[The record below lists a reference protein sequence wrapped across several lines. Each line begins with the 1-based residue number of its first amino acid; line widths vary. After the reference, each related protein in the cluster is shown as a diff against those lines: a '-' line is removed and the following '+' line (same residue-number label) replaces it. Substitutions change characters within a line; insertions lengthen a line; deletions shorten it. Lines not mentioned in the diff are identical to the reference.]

1 MTQTERAC
9 VAGAVAGAA
18 IGAAVAYL
26 YGTDDGAR
34 RREEIARLAE
44 RVTFDI
50 DDARQL
56 WTRLRDVWVEYDRS
70 TPVRRSLRVESSRHW
85 PPSGAA

>member
-9 VAGAVAGAA
+9 VAGAVIGAA
-18 IGAAVAYL
+18 IGATVAYF

-34 RREEIARLAE
+34 RREELARLAE
-44 RVTFDI
+44 RVRFDI

-56 WTRLRDVWVEYDRS
+56 WTRLQDVWAEYDR
-70 TPVRRSLRVESSRHW
+70 PAAARRPRLEGTRNW
-85 PPSGAA
+85 PPGGAA